1 MKRIAT
7 AALVLLSMG
16 AGPVASAASVDG
28 IWGVTQGTGV
38 LCSGAHV
45 MVLRD
50 GRYIKAL
57 LDMGTT
63 QGLRDLVEGTST
75 YVFDGVQLVV
85 AASLSLARP
94 EPRQVFQWDPV
105 GQILRREEPTPSLT
119 FRRCPDREL
128 LLLNR

>member
-1 MKRIAT
+1 MKKIV
-7 AALVLLSMG
+7 AAFLALLSIG
-16 AGPVASAASVDG
+16 VGPAVSAASVDG
-28 IWGVTQGTGV
+28 IWGVDQGSGA

-57 LDMGTT
+57 LDLGTT

-75 YVFDGVQLVV
+75 YVFDGARLVV
-85 AASLSLARP
+85 AASLSLSRP

-105 GQILRREEPTPSLT
+105 GQILRREEPVPTLT

-128 LLLNR
+128 LLLDR